1 MKQIIIGVILSV
13 AFIGC
18 SSKTTDDN
26 AIEAKIVVGKSIANL
41 KLNDQFEK
49 PHTIDA
55 DTKKI
60 VFAFAKEPAHI
71 CNDFFATKKPTYLAD
86 NNTQFIA
93 DVSAAPS
100 LIRSFFIMP
109 GLKEFKHTV
118 MIFQDKTVAAPFKKG
133 LNIQTVTVVYI
144 DGNKIIDI
152 KMVKTDKELATLIE
166 N

>member
-1 MKQIIIGVILSV
+1 MKHIIMGLILSV

-18 SSKTTDDN
+18 SSKTTQDSN
-26 AIEAKIVVGKSIANL
+26 VVAKLVVGETISNF

-49 PHTIDA
+49 PHTLNA

-71 CNDFFATKKPTYLAD
+71 CNDFFATKAATYLAD
-86 NNTQFIA
+86 NHTQFVA

-100 LIRSFFIMP
+100 LIRSLFIMP
-109 GLKEFKHTV
+109 GLKDFKHTV
-118 MIFQDKTVAAPFKKG
+118 MIFEDKVVAAPFKKG
-133 LNIQTVTVVYI
+133 LNIEVITVVYI
-144 DGNKIIDI
+144 SGEKITDI
-152 KMVKTDKELATLIE
+152 KTVTTDKELAQLIE